1 MVPCKILNMMTTQW
15 KPKVG
20 DLLHVRTEYKLAGKR
35 QVYIKSG
42 KVVASERHDPRD
54 TFRLYTGNP
63 QYPVSLIAY
72 ERVTGIKLREVA

>member
-1 MVPCKILNMMTTQW
+1 MMTNW
-15 KPKVG
+15 KLNVG
-20 DLLHVRTEYKLAGKR
+20 DRVHVRTEYKYGAMYSKNIKTG
-35 QVYIKSG
+35 VVIKS
-42 KVVASERHDPRD
+42 ERQDPKN